1 MKCVYIICPFVSTS
15 YLVAVQASPQAWP
28 LFNLC
33 GLPTGHTLR
42 RFQSDKSS
50 ALVIRCTH
58 YGSQRCL
65 IKQTFQQQARR
76 PSAVTDTWL
85 CCVLCDRVVVQEHTC
100 ADGSWTKDWP
110 FCHVEGADWTANGW
124 NILQFPTQLLLINS
138 PAAYTYVKKSCCD
151 YFWQISCWD
160 MSHFEFQ
167 LDFSFTDSF
176 WLGWTKQAILG
187 LWYIRLVS
195 YK

>member
-1 MKCVYIICPFVSTS
+1 MLKLCDTGTRWNRLEAVLNCRPALMKCVYIICPFVSTS

-58 YGSQRCL
+58 YDSQRCL
-65 IKQTFQQQARR
+65 IKQTFQQLARR

-85 CCVLCDRVVVQEHTC
+85 CCVLCDRVVVQEDTC
-100 ADGSWTKDWP
+100 WW
-110 FCHVEGADWTANGW
+110 
-124 NILQFPTQLLLINS
+124 QLNKRLTLL
-138 PAAYTYVKKSCCD
+138 
-151 YFWQISCWD
+151 SCWGGRLWVKYPAVSD
-160 MSHFEFQ
+160 AAP
-167 LDFSFTDSF
+167 TD
-176 WLGWTKQAILG
+176 
-187 LWYIRLVS
+187 
-195 YK
+195 